1 MIAPKAATDTCFL
14 HEQSFLA
21 ILEFVFVDLSNNLIN
36 KTPQKLKI
44 LWSHLLSPSVYLKAP
59 KHQKYSGP
67 KGGNLQLSQFC
78 ASSCVLHCLLKTP
91 RRLLSR

>member
-44 LWSHLLSPSVYLKAP
+44 LWSHLLSPSVYLKAQNT
-59 KHQKYSGP
+59 KNIQVQKEEIC
-67 KGGNLQLSQFC
+67 NCHNF
-78 ASSCVLHCLLKTP
+78 VLLAVCFIAF
-91 RRLLSR
+91 